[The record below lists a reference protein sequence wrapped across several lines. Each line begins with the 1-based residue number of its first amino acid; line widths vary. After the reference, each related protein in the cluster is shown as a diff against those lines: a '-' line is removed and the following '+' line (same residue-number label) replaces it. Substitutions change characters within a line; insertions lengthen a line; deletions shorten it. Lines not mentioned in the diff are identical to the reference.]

1 MLEIKTLDSGR
12 LSSGTTQ
19 DGLERT
25 ASSGGSSP
33 AGGSGVTRTPQWMP
47 TLGTVATPASEL
59 PVLDSVDVLVCGGG
73 PAGTAAAIASARG
86 GARTLLLER
95 NGYLGGM
102 ATAGLVVPHYNPFHN
117 KGLNAEI
124 IERLKE
130 ADAWGADFW
139 KISFD
144 PETWR
149 HVTDDLVLDSGS
161 DILFH
166 TQVVATLV
174 EDDAV
179 RGVVIE
185 NKSGRFAILAKVVID
200 ATGDG
205 DVAARA
211 GASYAL
217 GREEDGALQPMTTM
231 FRMGG
236 VAWIQTTNDGLAQ
249 LVDAAI
255 VATGSDFR
263 LAYEF
268 PWAIHL
274 PNPREVVLMLVHV
287 RGTDGTDARALTR
300 SEVDGRRQARAAA
313 NFLRDNVPEFAESY
327 LIETASQIGVRET
340 RRIIG
345 DYVLTS
351 EDIQE
356 GRSFEDGIATVSFP
370 IDIHDPV
377 ATGQVAAKSAY
388 HAPRGAYDIPY
399 RSLLPA
405 GFEQLLVAGRCISGT
420 FEAHASY
427 RVKGPCVAMGQ
438 AAGLAAALSVAQ
450 GVSPRELS
458 PALLRDELSA
468 QGVKVWA
475 SDRVTKV
482 KEAELN
488 FQPER
493 RQRSFK
499 GPT

>member
-1 MLEIKTLDSGR
+1 MLEVRTFDSGR

-19 DGLERT
+19 DGLVRT
-25 ASSGGSSP
+25 ASSGGTTS
-33 AGGSGVTRTPQWMP
+33 AGGSGVLPTPAWSP
-47 TLGTVATPASEL
+47 TMGSVTMAASEL
-59 PVLDSVDVLVCGGG
+59 SILDSVDVLICGGG
-73 PAGTAAAIASARG
+73 PAGTGAAISAARG

-124 IERLKE
+124 IERLDE

-174 EDDAV
+174 EGNAV

-185 NKSGRFAILAKVVID
+185 NKSGRFAVLAKVTVD

-211 GASYAL
+211 GARFAL
-217 GREEDGALQPMTTM
+217 GREQDGALQPMTTM

-236 VAWIQTTNDGLAQ
+236 VDWVQTTNDGLAR
-249 LVDAAI
+249 LVEDAIA
-255 VATGSDFR
+255 ASGSGFR

-287 RGTDGTDARALTR
+287 RGVDGTDARALSR

-313 NFLRDNVPEFAESY
+313 SFLRDNVPEFAESY
-327 LIETASQIGVRET
+327 LIETGSQIGVRET

-351 EDIQE
+351 EDVQA

-377 ATGQVAAKSAY
+377 ATGQVASASAY

-399 RSLLPA
+399 RALLPL

-420 FEAHASY
+420 YEAHASY

-438 AAGLAAALSVAQ
+438 AAGLAAAMSVRD

-458 PALLRDELSA
+458 ALRLRDELQSH
-468 QGVKVWA
+468 GVKVWA

-482 KEAELN
+482 KEAAVD
-488 FQPER
+488 FRPER
-493 RQRSFK
+493 RARSFR
-499 GPT
+499 GPL